1 MWHRGKAARAAP
13 CRISI
18 TAAAVSTTSSAPAAA
33 TSGVVTAGPLSSMN
47 ADLYESL
54 SETTSVQGVGVLP
67 YYYGVPAGR
76 LYSQGTYVSSLPTTV
91 RYHKTHPNHITGF
104 WVPAL

>member
-1 MWHRGKAARAAP
+1 
-13 CRISI
+13 
-18 TAAAVSTTSSAPAAA
+18 
-33 TSGVVTAGPLSSMN
+33 MN

-76 LYSQGTYVSSLPTTV
+76 LYSQGTYVSSLAATV
-91 RYHKTHPNHITGF
+91 RYHKTHPHHITGS